1 MKRKQSESHLAI
13 QHSMRPVKKVAG
25 VFSEDSYNITA
36 FRKLLGHKDVST
48 TMIYTQVLNRGG
60 YGLNSPADRL

>member
-1 MKRKQSESHLAI
+1 
-13 QHSMRPVKKVAG
+13 MRPVKKVAG